1 MNNSGFK
8 KIPVNDLHTLAR
20 YLKIRRHN
28 LVPIDGNGSPI
39 GQCQLHKRD
48 SYTKA
53 NGSGKEAQ
61 KGTMGLIDIGL
72 PQCKNKVNSNSKARI
87 ESKIQ

>member
-1 MNNSGFK
+1 MAMDEVRNHLSV
-8 KIPVNDLHTLAR
+8 I
-20 YLKIRRHN
+20 
-28 LVPIDGNGSPI
+28 IDWSPI

-53 NGSGKEAQ
+53 NESGKEAQ
-61 KGTMGLIDIGL
+61 KETMGLIGIGL

-87 ESKIQ
+87 ESKIQWRQTYSTAQN